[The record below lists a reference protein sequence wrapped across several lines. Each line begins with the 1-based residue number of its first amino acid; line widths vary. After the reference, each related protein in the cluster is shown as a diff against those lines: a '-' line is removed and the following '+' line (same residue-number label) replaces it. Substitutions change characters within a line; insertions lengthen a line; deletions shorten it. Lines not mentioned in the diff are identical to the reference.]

1 MAKQPK
7 SNHLKYYFGVKL
19 IDGSTIVTTSARK
32 LAEFIGVSRVTVSRY
47 LSKSQYR
54 STQDYIMGVSDLL
67 VRQDK
72 GDRRQFRRNVAN
84 YQELIDKAQEYYQ
97 LKK

>member
-1 MAKQPK
+1 
-7 SNHLKYYFGVKL
+7 
-19 IDGSTIVTTSARK
+19 
-32 LAEFIGVSRVTVSRY
+32 